1 MSGKL
6 EKLWKNTERRIG
18 EKKIHMYIC
27 ICGKAWKGRE
37 KWNKMLA
44 DWQRKVKSIQNAG
57 QLRWAEDIRV

>member
-1 MSGKL
+1 
-6 EKLWKNTERRIG
+6 
-18 EKKIHMYIC
+18 MYIC
-27 ICGKAWKGRE
+27 ICGKTWKGRE